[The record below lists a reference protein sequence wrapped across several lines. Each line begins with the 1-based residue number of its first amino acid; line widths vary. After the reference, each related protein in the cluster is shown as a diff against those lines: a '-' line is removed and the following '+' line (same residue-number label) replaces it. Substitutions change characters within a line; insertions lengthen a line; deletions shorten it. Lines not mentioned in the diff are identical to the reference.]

1 MKRAYRRRSP
11 EASITASGTTAV
23 SRLFLLRH
31 GMTTGHGRYC
41 GSTDAALTQ
50 EGWQQMWTAV
60 EGGRWDR
67 IVSSPLRRCRE
78 FAAALAER
86 LGLPFATEV
95 RLREL
100 HFGEWE
106 GVSVDELM
114 INQPDALHLFWK
126 DPGRHAP
133 TGAEPLDEA
142 CARVLSY
149 WHEASADATDDRVLA
164 VTHGGPM
171 RILRAELTAL
181 PRERLLE
188 IEVPYATLWDT
199 RAFMAAS

>member
-1 MKRAYRRRSP
+1 MQQACRRRLP
-11 EASITASGTTAV
+11 ETGSGTIRATTV
-23 SRLFLLRH
+23 SQLFLLRH

-41 GSTDAALTQ
+41 GSTDVALTQ
-50 EGWQQMWTAV
+50 EGWRQMWAAV
-60 EGGRWDR
+60 DSGQWDR
-67 IVSSPLRRCRE
+67 IVSSPLRRCLE
-78 FAAALAER
+78 FATSLAER
-86 LGLPFATEV
+86 LHLPVSTEA

-106 GVSVDELM
+106 GVSVDELL
-114 INQPDALHLFWK
+114 INQPEALRLFWE

-133 TGAEPLDEA
+133 PGAEQLAAA
-142 CARVLSY
+142 CTRVLSF
-149 WHEASADATDDRVLA
+149 WDEATTGATEERVLA

-188 IEVPYATLWDT
+188 IDVPYATLWDT
-199 RAFMAAS
+199 RAFMAGS

>member
-1 MKRAYRRRSP
+1 
-11 EASITASGTTAV
+11 
-23 SRLFLLRH
+23 
-31 GMTTGHGRYC
+31 
-41 GSTDAALTQ
+41 
-50 EGWQQMWTAV
+50 MWVAV
-60 EGGRWDR
+60 EGGQWSR

-86 LGLPFATEV
+86 LDLSLSTDA

-100 HFGEWE
+100 HFGVWE
-106 GVSVDELM
+106 GHSVDELM
-114 INQPDALHLFWK
+114 INQPEALRLFWM

-133 TGAEPLDEA
+133 PGAEPLDEA
-142 CARVLSY
+142 CTRVLSY
-149 WHEASADATDDRVLA
+149 WRDASAEPSDDRVLA

-199 RAFMAAS
+199 RAFTAPS

>member
-1 MKRAYRRRSP
+1 
-11 EASITASGTTAV
+11 
-23 SRLFLLRH
+23 
-31 GMTTGHGRYC
+31 MTTGHGRYC
-41 GSTDAALTQ
+41 GSTDVALTE
-50 EGWQQMWTAV
+50 EGWRQMWAAV

-67 IVSSPLRRCRE
+67 IVSSPLRRCHE
-78 FAAALAER
+78 FAAALAEHR
-86 LGLPFATEV
+86 GLPLADDA

-100 HFGEWE
+100 HFGQWE
-106 GVSVDELM
+106 GLAVAELM
-114 INQPDALHLFWK
+114 ISSPQALRLFWK
-126 DPGRHAP
+126 DPGRYAP
-133 TGAEPLDEA
+133 PGAEQIDEA

-149 WHEASADATDDRVLA
+149 WHDASAGAADEHVLA

>member
-1 MKRAYRRRSP
+1 
-11 EASITASGTTAV
+11 V
-23 SRLFLLRH
+23 SRIFLLRH

-41 GSTDAALTQ
+41 GSTDVALTQ
-50 EGWQQMWTAV
+50 EGWRQMWAAV
-60 EGGRWDR
+60 EGCRWDR

-78 FAAALAER
+78 FAAALAEHR
-86 LGLPFATEV
+86 GLPISDDA

-106 GVSVDELM
+106 DLSVAELTL
-114 INQPDALHLFWK
+114 NNPEALRLFWK

-133 TGAEPLDEA
+133 PGAERLDEA
-142 CARVLSY
+142 CLRVLSF
-149 WHEASADATDDRVLA
+149 WRDASSMATDERVLA

-181 PRERLLE
+181 PWERLLE
-188 IEVPYATLWDT
+188 IEVPYAALWDT
-199 RAFMAAS
+199 GSFIAPP

>member
-1 MKRAYRRRSP
+1 VTHDHSTFG
-11 EASITASGTTAV
+11 STTV
-23 SRLFLLRH
+23 SQLFLLRH

-41 GSTDAALTQ
+41 GSTDVALTQ
-50 EGWQQMWTAV
+50 EGWRQMWAAV
-60 EGGRWDR
+60 KGSQWDR
-67 IVSSPLRRCRE
+67 IVSSPLRRCHE

-86 LGLPFATEV
+86 LGLPLSTDA

-106 GVSVDELM
+106 GLSVEELM
-114 INQPDALHLFWK
+114 ISQSEALRLFWK

-133 TGAEPLDEA
+133 PGAESLDEA
-142 CARVLSY
+142 CTRVLSY
-149 WHEASADATDDRVLA
+149 WHDASAETTDDRVLA

-171 RILRAELTAL
+171 RILRSELTAL
-181 PRERLLE
+181 PRVRLLE

-199 RAFMAAS
+199 RAFMAES